1 MLAELSHSG
10 WVTHCVPWQSSR
22 VVASAQRRSTG
33 DGVSQLIVSPSQ
45 VTTPQLT
52 SSEAPDPQVSPSTRP
67 AKAASHPPQASRMKF
82 AFVSSQSSPGA
93 SAHRLV
99 PAPSSSSSRATTSPS
114 RQTQWGSSVSQ
125 SPTSFPPLPAAPP
138 SPPPA
143 PAAPPSPLPSPLPP
157 PEGAAP
163 PVAAGGAKA
172 RSSLLQAASTSAADN
187 PSPKARLPIRADPA
201 RTELTGAEPTGSG
214 PTRPRPGRAE
224 LCTSSS
230 ADDEDLK
237 WGDMRARVAGG
248 RPAAQAGSL

>member
-82 AFVSSQSSPGA
+82 AFVASQSSPGA

-99 PAPSSSSSRATTSPS
+99 PAPASSSSRATTSPW
-114 RQTQWGSSVSQ
+114 RQTQWASPVSQ

-143 PAAPPSPLPSPLPP
+143 RAAPPSPLPPPLPP
-157 PEGAAP
+157 PQGPTAP
-163 PVAAGGAKA
+163 AGGAGAARAAGRRAGATVAATARAHPRRGQPDPDGALAPTRRSRTNGAHGGRTHGIGTDAARA
-172 RSSLLQAASTSAADN
+172 RSS
-187 PSPKARLPIRADPA
+187 RALDVF
-201 RTELTGAEPTGSG
+201 
-214 PTRPRPGRAE
+214 TRRRRE
-224 LCTSSS
+224 S
-230 ADDEDLK
+230 
-237 WGDMRARVAGG
+237 
-248 RPAAQAGSL
+248 